1 MNGSVNVLGY
11 SERGILNS
19 LLFEIR
25 YANNGAALFDRLIAK
40 SKFPLTDNKPSAGV
54 ATVLVEQSLS
64 DFGTPDVIVLR
75 TSSTGNCAIFVEAKV
90 QTAQSSSWQLCDQFS
105 KFESGLES
113 IAKSS
118 DQDAQKK
125 LKKKLASNIFTQLYQ
140 KQCLVS
146 ILKDR
151 NFSALKHGVDFPFW
165 STKPKRK
172 IGENPVVLRAVKLI
186 QRNVDSVFFL
196 ALVPDTDVQA
206 ANFFCQRLRKV
217 HLRNVPEW
225 DPSHYGFLTWATVK
239 AFCQKN
245 HLEATLD
252 AFAHN
257 QGQIFPENSGQ

>member
-1 MNGSVNVLGY
+1 MNWPVNVLGY
-11 SERGILNS
+11 SERGVLNS

-25 YANNGAALFDRLIAK
+25 YASDGAALLDRLVAEA
-40 SKFPLTDNKPSAGV
+40 KFPLTHNKPSAGV

-64 DFGTPDVIVLR
+64 DFGTPDVIILK
-75 TSSTGNCAIFVEAKV
+75 SSSAGNCAIFIEAKV
-90 QTAQSSSWQLCDQFS
+90 QTAQSSRWQLCDQFS

-113 IAKSS
+113 IVKSS
-118 DQDAQKK
+118 DNDARKK
-125 LKKKLASNIFTQLYQ
+125 IKDKLARNIFTQLYQ
-140 KQCLVS
+140 KQRLVS
-146 ILKDR
+146 TLKDR

-172 IGENPVVLRAVKLI
+172 IGGNPVVLRAVKLI

-206 ANFFCQRLRKV
+206 ANFFCQRLRNV
-217 HLRNVPEW
+217 HLRYVPEW

-245 HLEATLD
+245 NLG
-252 AFAHN
+252 N
-257 QGQIFPENSGQ
+257 Y